1 MNEIKEHGYIVAG
14 LKKIDPISYEEFKA
28 EPEETNIPNQFISR
42 NLKGIDILKDSF
54 SVRMPD
60 TQNEDFD
67 KKYYNRFCRL
77 NKITNRYYHYL
88 LTHTNDTVP
97 KILESSKED
106 FDRVIIFRSKNIIEH
121 YNELI
126 KIFMLNSLLQKR
138 IVKSGKLSN
147 LFSRFGY
154 INKKKLVQL
163 LQGNGE
169 AVSSYTFQS
178 IEPILDRDFRS
189 NMDVIRYQHSDSV
202 AF

>member
-1 MNEIKEHGYIVAG
+1 MNEKKEHGYIVAG
-14 LKKIDPISYEEFKA
+14 LKQIDPISYEEFKA
-28 EPEETNIPNQFISR
+28 DPEETHISIQFISR
-42 NLKGIDILKDSF
+42 NLKEIDILKDSF
-54 SVRMPD
+54 SVRISD
-60 TQNEDFD
+60 TRNEDFD
-67 KKYYNRFCRL
+67 EKYYSRFCRL

-88 LTHTNDTVP
+88 LFYINDVVP
-97 KILESSKED
+97 KILESSREE

-154 INKKKLVQL
+154 INKKKLIQV
-163 LQGNGE
+163 LQGKGE

-178 IEPILDRDFRS
+178 IEPILDRDFQS
-189 NMDVIRYQHSDSV
+189 NVDVIRYKHSEKV